1 LRVRGALIAIKIS
14 SCEVSFLEKRQDELV
29 SCHSDVATPVRF
41 TAEWITL
48 SDVPQR
54 LCAIAENRAVQQKK
68 GPLFDHLVGV

>member
-1 LRVRGALIAIKIS
+1 LARSSIAPQAKNPADKESKLRVRGALIAIKIS

-48 SDVPQR
+48 SDVP
-54 LCAIAENRAVQQKK
+54 
-68 GPLFDHLVGV
+68 

>member
-48 SDVPQR
+48 SDVP
-54 LCAIAENRAVQQKK
+54 
-68 GPLFDHLVGV
+68 